1 MAIAVPKLAIVGLI
15 NRIFC
20 PSPMSRA
27 LLWSSVII
35 GFFNYLTVCLYSTF
49 LCLPVQAFWDDSITN
64 KKCISHGPYSS
75 FAYYSSS
82 KRSHL
87 ARLPRLGGLRLIT
100 ASLAFSA
107 LVDLYLAIYPAAIFR
122 GLNFSRR
129 KKIALSCALGL
140 GVLYGHL
147 RLEKIHLVQCSN
159 VSICSATV
167 IAAVK
172 ISYTWV
178 LKGTDDF
185 SCESD

>member
-20 PSPMSRA
+20 PSPLSRA
-27 LLWSSVII
+27 LLWSSVVI
-35 GFFNYLTVCLYSTF
+35 GLLNYLTVCLYSTF
-49 LCLPVQAFWDDSITN
+49 LCLPVQAFWDDSIKN
-64 KKCISHGPYSS
+64 AKCISHGPYSS

-82 KRSHL
+82 RRTCIPLTS
-87 ARLPRLGGLRLIT
+87 RLGICTDLGNWYT
-100 ASLAFSA
+100 AFSA

-129 KKIALSCALGL
+129 KKMALSCALGL
-140 GVLYGHL
+140 GVLYDQPDNSPFSSDG
-147 RLEKIHLVQCSN
+147 SN
-159 VSICSATV
+159 MLMLSATV

-178 LKGTDDF
+178 LKGTNDF
-185 SCESD
+185 SCE